1 MNTQALVV
9 ALVVMVTVASG
20 FDYRSYNNYNN
31 YPSTYGNAWDIL
43 GSVDGR
49 LGGRW
54 NSGHGL
60 SHRRYS
66 KWPSVLETSN
76 TLLYHIFT
84 KYRKHNKIRT
94 FFFLFFVYIFVT
106 FDSFFPIKLA

>member
-60 SHRRYS
+60 SHRRYRRAALGYNTHNS
-66 KWPSVLETSN
+66 YHSN
-76 TLLYHIFT
+76 SWGRTNQRLGRLGGSW
-84 KYRKHNKIRT
+84 RRHNSGYST
-94 FFFLFFVYIFVT
+94 WNGY
-106 FDSFFPIKLA
+106 